1 MNKGIRVD
9 VILGQYAELRES
21 KEAVMTEDLPRTIE
35 NPITGERVTFLAT
48 AEETNG
54 EYARVRTET
63 SAGAPGVV
71 MHYHLAYT
79 EAFKVLKGR
88 LDMCVGT
95 KDSHLALGEGESVF
109 VPLNTA
115 HRFWNSS
122 TEPVIFE
129 VEVRPARNFE
139 KALRAASGLAQAG
152 KTNDKGVPK
161 NLFELALIYELSE
174 SYIVGMPLFLQ
185 KGIFGAL
192 ARIARWRGYDP
203 EFYEYTK
210 PGGLVE
216 GRTPTSGTRLGTLI
230 ALTAML
236 ALLLLLRR
244 RSPWSRRR

>member
-1 MNKGIRVD
+1 
-9 VILGQYAELRES
+9 
-21 KEAVMTEDLPRTIE
+21 MTEDLPRTVE
-35 NPITGERVTFLAT
+35 NPIAGERITFLAT

-54 EYARVRTET
+54 EYVRVRNEA
-63 SAGAPGVV
+63 SAGAQGPV

-88 LDMCVGT
+88 LDMCVG
-95 KDSHLALGEGESVF
+95 KENHLVLGEGESAF
-109 VPLNTA
+109 VPLSTA

-122 TEPVIFE
+122 TEPVLFE

-139 KALRAASGLAQAG
+139 KAIRAQVGLVEDG
-152 KTNDKGVPK
+152 KTNEKAIPK
-161 NLFELALIYELSE
+161 NIFELALIYELSE

-203 EFYEYTK
+203 EFSKYTQ
-210 PGGLVE
+210 PDGRVG
-216 GRTPTSGTRLGTLI
+216 GRTSPSGTSLGPVV

-236 ALLLLLRR
+236 ALVLLLWR
-244 RSPWSRRR
+244 RSSWSRRR